1 MKRRIEQYFNNYDY
15 YYKDFSDGKFYKV
28 TAFDVDS
35 ISNRIV
41 RIGFK
46 NADFRKRKEVKDG
59 FDNPRFIEII

>member
-46 NADFRKRKEVKDG
+46 NADFRLGCIFPTEAQIKYKS
-59 FDNPRFIEII
+59 